1 MADKRWWSL
10 LGLLFVLS
18 LVLRHEM
25 LFLFAILL
33 ALASGA
39 SVLWFRYCLHG
50 VTYKR
55 RLKDERIFGGEETEL
70 TIDVINAKPLPLPWL
85 LIRDR
90 FPKEITLLTGALDGA
105 QQREATAQ
113 QQETSVLNL
122 TDLLALRWYERVQR
136 TYRVRG
142 EQRGAYT
149 FGPAGITAGDIFG
162 FGRKQ
167 AHIKTTDQLIVYP
180 RVVPIDRL
188 GLPAER
194 PSGAMKALRRVIED
208 PLRMATVREYVP
220 GDSIR
225 HIHWKN
231 TARLN
236 QLQTKVFDP
245 SSTPVLTL
253 FVDLQTVHNPYGLIT
268 EYLELGISAA
278 ASIAIHA
285 LDLRHAVG
293 VYANGGPRGANNWTM
308 IPPGRSPGQGSQI
321 LEALAPLF
329 GFRLIP
335 LYQLLR
341 RLMPSLPY
349 GCTVVAISAQ
359 ATEALL
365 GSLLTL
371 QDAGHPVVLLTVG
384 DDRPEIPETFVAFH
398 LGGRDA
404 WRRLETL
411 ELA

>member
-1 MADKRWWSL
+1 
-10 LGLLFVLS
+10 
-18 LVLRHEM
+18 
-25 LFLFAILL
+25 
-33 ALASGA
+33 
-39 SVLWFRYCLHG
+39 
-50 VTYKR
+50 
-55 RLKDERIFGGEETEL
+55 
-70 TIDVINAKPLPLPWL
+70 
-85 LIRDR
+85 
-90 FPKEITLLTGALDGA
+90 
-105 QQREATAQ
+105 
-113 QQETSVLNL
+113 
-122 TDLLALRWYERVQR
+122 
-136 TYRVRG
+136 
-142 EQRGAYT
+142 
-149 FGPAGITAGDIFG
+149 
-162 FGRKQ
+162 
-167 AHIKTTDQLIVYP
+167 
-180 RVVPIDRL
+180 
-188 GLPAER
+188 
-194 PSGAMKALRRVIED
+194 
-208 PLRMATVREYVP
+208 
-220 GDSIR
+220 
-225 HIHWKN
+225 
-231 TARLN
+231 
-236 QLQTKVFDP
+236 
-245 SSTPVLTL
+245 VLTL
-253 FVDLQTVHNPYGLIT
+253 FVDLQTAHNPYGLIT

-384 DDRPEIPETFVAFH
+384 DDRPETPETFVTFH